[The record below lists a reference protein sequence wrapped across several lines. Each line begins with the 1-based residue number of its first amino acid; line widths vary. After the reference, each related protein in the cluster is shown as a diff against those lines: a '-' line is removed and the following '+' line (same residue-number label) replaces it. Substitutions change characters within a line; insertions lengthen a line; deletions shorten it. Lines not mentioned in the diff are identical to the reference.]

1 MAGFGDRPF
10 GLRQIALYSSDGSGK
25 ILLPAAMMLH
35 CTPKIEAETFS
46 AEGRNVG
53 AAAFLSGA
61 EWELEAGGLSLEA
74 YGKLTGLTAASAGS
88 TPNRT
93 LTLAA
98 DAGNAFPYIR
108 IYGRAVSDTGDV
120 YCRLY
125 RCKLTAIEGTF
136 RGKEFWI
143 SYASGV
149 AVSNGTAVLDFVQH
163 ETGAA
168 L

>member
-1 MAGFGDRPF
+1 MAYGDKPF

-25 ILLPAAMMLH
+25 VLLPAAMMLH
-35 CTPKIEAETFS
+35 ITPKVEAETFS

-74 YGKLTGLTAASAGS
+74 YAKLTGLTAAASGSA
-88 TPNRT
+88 PNRT
-93 LTLAA
+93 VTLSM
-98 DAGNAFPYIR
+98 DAGNAWPYIR
-108 IYGRAVSDTGDV
+108 IYGRAVSDAGDV

-125 RCKLTAIEGTF
+125 RCKLTALEGTF

-149 AVSNGTAVLDFVQH
+149 AVSNGALVLDFVQH
-163 ETGAA
+163 ETAIA

>member
-1 MAGFGDRPF
+1 MAGYGDRPF
-10 GLRQIALYSSDGSGK
+10 GLRQVGLYSSDGSGK
-25 ILLPAAMMLH
+25 VLLPAAMMLH
-35 CTPKIEAETFS
+35 VTPAIESQTFA

-53 AAAFLSGA
+53 AAAFVSGA

-74 YGKLTGLTAASAGS
+74 YAKLTGLSAAASGS

-98 DAGNAFPYIR
+98 DAGNVFPYIR
-108 IYGRAVSDTGDV
+108 IYGRAVSDTGGV
-120 YCRLY
+120 KCRLY
-125 RCKLTAIEGTF
+125 RCKLTALEGTF
-136 RGKEFWI
+136 RGKDFWI

-149 AVSNGTAVLDFVQH
+149 AVSNGTLVLDFVQE
-163 ETGAA
+163 ETAVA

>member
-1 MAGFGDRPF
+1 MAGYGDRPF

-25 ILLPAAMMLH
+25 VSLPAAMMLH
-35 CTPKIEAETFS
+35 ITPKVDAETFL

-74 YGKLTGLTAASAGS
+74 YAKLTGLSAASSGS
-88 TPNRT
+88 APNRA
-93 LTLAA
+93 LTLSLE
-98 DAGNAFPYIR
+98 AGNVFPYIR
-108 IYGRAVSDTGDV
+108 IYGRAVSDSGDI
-120 YCRLY
+120 YCRVY
-125 RCKLTAIEGTF
+125 RAKLTALEGTF
-136 RGKEFWI
+136 RSKDFWI

-149 AVSNGTAVLDFVQH
+149 AVSNGTLVLDFVQH
-163 ETGAA
+163 ETGIA

>member
-1 MAGFGDRPF
+1 MAGYGDRPY
-10 GLRQIALYSSDGSGK
+10 GLRQVALYSSDGSGK

-35 CTPKIEAETFS
+35 VSPKAVAETFS

-74 YGKLTGLTAASAGS
+74 YAKLTGLSAAASGT

-93 LTLAA
+93 LTLSLE
-98 DAGNAFPYIR
+98 AGNIFPYIR
-108 IYGRAVSDTGDV
+108 IYGRAVADAGDV

-125 RCKLTAIEGTF
+125 RCKLTALEGTF

-149 AVSNGTAVLDFVQH
+149 AVSNGTLVLDFVQH
-163 ETGAA
+163 ETAVA